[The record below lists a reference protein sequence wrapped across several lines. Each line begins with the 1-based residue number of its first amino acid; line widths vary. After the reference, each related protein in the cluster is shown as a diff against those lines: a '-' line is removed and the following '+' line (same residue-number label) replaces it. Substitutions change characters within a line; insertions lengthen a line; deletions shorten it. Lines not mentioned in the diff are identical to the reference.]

1 MGIGAEDYYCGGVGH
16 CGGAGYG
23 GVPGK
28 IVKKK
33 VQKKG
38 ADWFVPLFVYCTCSY
53 GFKPTAIE
61 YLVCQTI
68 GGGIRRRLGETS
80 LHGGGIRGRI
90 MLRPYNKLL
99 TFNS

>member
-28 IVKKK
+28 IVKKR

-38 ADWFVPLFVYCTCSY
+38 ADWFVPLFVYCIYYS
-53 GFKPTAIE
+53 GF
-61 YLVCQTI
+61 
-68 GGGIRRRLGETS
+68 
-80 LHGGGIRGRI
+80 
-90 MLRPYNKLL
+90 
-99 TFNS
+99 